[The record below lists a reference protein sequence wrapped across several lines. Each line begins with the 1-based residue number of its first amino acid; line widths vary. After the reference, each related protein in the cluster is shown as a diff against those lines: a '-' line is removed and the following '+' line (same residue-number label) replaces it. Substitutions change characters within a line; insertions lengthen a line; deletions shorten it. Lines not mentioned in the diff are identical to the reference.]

1 MKGLA
6 MISKELIRRNF
17 SNVAANYDEHAVIQ
31 KKSGCE
37 LVGQLR
43 KDKNNYG
50 AILDIGTG
58 TGGLLRDL
66 SLVCRPALICGLD
79 ISSNMLIKARA
90 SEKSSFF
97 IQADAENIPFKKN
110 TFDLVV
116 SNLAYQWLMDLDSAF
131 IQLAGI
137 LKERGMF
144 YFTSFGR
151 RTLSELRECLKSV
164 KEASDYNI
172 FPAKEAMHSK
182 LKNAGFANIKIISKI
197 EKEFF
202 VDSFSLIRWLKY
214 SGANRIGVRFNGLEA
229 RGVLK
234 EMDKLYLEKYP
245 AGGGV
250 FASFERY
257 IVKAEKR

>member
-1 MKGLA
+1 

-17 SNVAANYDEHAVIQ
+17 SNASAHYNEHAFIQ
-31 KKSGCE
+31 KKSGAE

-43 KDKNNYG
+43 NDKNNYG

-58 TGGLLRDL
+58 TGTLLRDL
-66 SLVCRPALICGLD
+66 SLVCRPALICALD
-79 ISSNMLIKARA
+79 ISSRMLIKARA
-90 SEKSSFF
+90 SEMRGFF

-131 IQLAGI
+131 IQLAMI
-137 LKERGMF
+137 LKKNGVF

-151 RTLSELRECLKSV
+151 RTLSELRECLESV
-164 KEASDYNI
+164 KEASDCNI
-172 FPAKEAMHSK
+172 FPAKEVIQSK
-182 LKNAGFANIKIISKI
+182 LKNAGFVNIEIISKI

-202 VDSFSLIRWLKY
+202 ADLFGLIRWLKY
-214 SGANRIGVRFNGLEA
+214 SGANRIGVRFSGLEA

-245 AGGGV
+245 LSGGV
-250 FASFERY
+250 FASFEKY
-257 IVKAEKR
+257 VVKAEKR

>member
-1 MKGLA
+1 
-6 MISKELIRRNF
+6 MISKELIRRSF
-17 SNVAANYDEHAVIQ
+17 SNAAAHYDEYAVIQ

-37 LVGQLR
+37 LVEQLR

-58 TGGLLRDL
+58 TGVLLRDL
-66 SLVCRPALICGLD
+66 SLLRRPALICGLD
-79 ISSNMLIKARA
+79 ISSEMLVKAMA
-90 SEKSSFF
+90 SQNSSFF
-97 IQADAENIPFKKN
+97 IQADAEKIPFKKN

-131 IQLAGI
+131 IQLVEI
-137 LKERGMF
+137 LKEKGVF
-144 YFTSFGR
+144 YFTSFGS
-151 RTLSELRECLKSV
+151 RTLSELRECLDSV
-164 KEASDYNI
+164 KETFGYNI
-172 FPAKEAMHSK
+172 FPAKETLRSK
-182 LKNAGFANIKIISKI
+182 LKNAGFVNIEISSKI

-202 VDSFSLIRWLKY
+202 VDAFGLIRWLKY
-214 SGANRIGVRFNGLEA
+214 SGANRIGVRFNGLAA

-245 AGGGV
+245 LNGGI
-250 FASFERY
+250 FASFEKY